1 MIYSY
6 STKKLHAIHVSHI
19 EINIF
24 NANVMVFYT
33 LISCN
38 VFIGVNLI
46 LLIDLFPVHWLT
58 RVLHHCI
65 AVPLSESKS
74 QVHIIMETDCLQ

>member
-1 MIYSY
+1 
-6 STKKLHAIHVSHI
+6 
-19 EINIF
+19 
-24 NANVMVFYT
+24 MVFYI

-58 RVLHHCI
+58 RVLHHYI
-65 AVPLSESKS
+65 VVPLSESNP
-74 QVHIIMETDCLQ
+74 QVYIIMETDSLQ

>member
-1 MIYSY
+1 
-6 STKKLHAIHVSHI
+6 
-19 EINIF
+19 
-24 NANVMVFYT
+24 MVFYI

-65 AVPLSESKS
+65 VVPLSESNP
-74 QVHIIMETDCLQ
+74 QVYIIMETDSLQ